1 MTGADRQH
9 TAHAANELSPAMG
22 SCRETEYTVSMAR
35 GGKSVVPDVW
45 EIDAGTGIMA
55 RSLADKVHAI
65 AGDTLVDAAQK
76 LAVRPAA
83 TGLKIESGEHLAAIT
98 LMAFGGD
105 IVSVDVDGGF
115 DFLLSDL
122 GDRLFEGIRSA
133 VVETKSAEGRWRKHW
148 SDGGLE
154 YEARVED
161 HLMVLTDQAD
171 AIQRAVDQIERKSYR
186 KYVQSREAFILIHP
200 LDRLTVPAISVN
212 PKTIF
217 EAALPI
223 PRESLEIDGLWL
235 FLYPNILTRWS
246 QLRRCWTLYVIASK
260 GEDEVEP
267 PGFISAE
274 KILIEGISEK
284 IDNYQGFAWFEGLF
298 D

>member
-9 TAHAANELSPAMG
+9 TAHAANELSPGMG
-22 SCRETEYTVSMAR
+22 SCRETEYTVPMAR
-35 GGKSVVPDVW
+35 SGKSAVPDIW

-55 RSLADKVHAI
+55 ASLAGRVHAI

-76 LAVRPAA
+76 LAVSTA
-83 TGLKIESGEHLAAIT
+83 TAGLKIKSGEHLAAIA

-115 DFLLSDL
+115 DFILSDV
-122 GDRLFEGIRSA
+122 GDRLFEGIGSA
-133 VVETKSAEGRWRKHW
+133 VVEAKSAEGRWRKHR

-154 YEARVED
+154 YEAKVED
-161 HLMVLTDQAD
+161 HLVVLSDQAD
-171 AIQRAVDQIERKSYR
+171 TIQRAVDQIERKRYR
-186 KYVQSREAFILIHP
+186 KYAQSREAFILIHP
-200 LDRLTVPAISVN
+200 LDRLTAPAISFN

-260 GEDEVEP
+260 DEDEVEP
-267 PGFISAE
+267 PSFISAE
-274 KILIEGISEK
+274 KIFIDGISSRL
-284 IDNYQGFAWFEGLF
+284 DNDQGFAWFEGLF